1 MPVFEFLCERC
12 QHEFEELLL
21 RRDEV
26 AQCPNCGGDK
36 TKKLLSAF
44 AVTGS
49 ARRTGGSCG
58 SCRPSAG
65 KCSGC
70 CGH

>member
-21 RRDEV
+21 RRDEEV
-26 AQCPNCGGDK
+26 LCPQCGANRA
-36 TKKLLSAF
+36 KKLMSAF

-49 ARRTGGSCG
+49 ARLSNSACG
-58 SCRPSAG
+58 SCKPSAG

-70 CGH
+70 GGH